1 MGVVTTLPRG
11 RELTRAELEALPDDG
26 WRHELVDG
34 ALIMTPAPSLRHQV
48 VVGRLHLLLEASRP
62 ADLMVLFAPFDV
74 TLADDSVLQPD
85 LSAGQARGLH
95 RQELRGDAAAG
106 RGGPLPE
113 HAHHRPPPEAARYE
127 AAGCPSYWVVD
138 PDVPS
143 VTAWELRD
151 GSYVEVGRAV
161 DDEELAA
168 RPALPRRTPPGRAG
182 AAGLIRQA
190 PTPSTPPYWRS

>member
-62 ADLMVLFAPFDV
+62 RDLVLLFAPFDV

-85 LSAGQARGLH
+85 LLVAR
-95 RQELRGDAAAG
+95 REDFAANELRGT
-106 RGGPLPE
+106 PLLVVEVLSPSTRTIDL
-113 HAHHRPPPEAARYE
+113 HLKRHRYE

-138 PDVPS
+138 PDAPS
-143 VTAWELRD
+143 VTAWELHD
-151 GSYVEVGRAV
+151 GSYDEAGRAV
-161 DDEELAA
+161 DDEALALELPYPVVL
-168 RPALPRRTPPGRAG
+168 RPADLT
-182 AAGLIRQA
+182 RQN
-190 PTPSTPPYWRS
+190 